1 MNQHKLTFLYSLI
14 AKSDIGFAKPK
25 NFSKPFVDFV
35 MYCLNKNPAKRPSAS
50 DCLRHPF
57 MEMAASLN
65 RQHILSEIVGVV
77 QIIKERKKKG
87 LDVSEQDETA
97 LFASTSSAATGGAV
111 GPIDHSDTSDNG
123 RRPSA
128 ASSSNAG
135 ANFAT
140 LTKNIFGFSKSSS
153 PSLSRPSNN
162 GQSSV
167 VAAPTLAIQASQ
179 IKDSDLQ
186 TLVTSPSFIDFPAV
200 INHVSEGSRP
210 IFEPIALT
218 SLLSDQCTA
227 DFLDGQYILLGCE
240 KGLFYL
246 DITKPSQKTP
256 IPIIHDVKFSQIQVL
271 HDYNVMIAL
280 SGRHSHIRQYSLAS
294 IRKLILYVEGNA
306 ASIVSESQ
314 TDIPI
319 QQVVLGRNKEEVDE
333 YDQYR
338 HTSDPSYGGG
348 SGRDEASL
356 VSLWTHD
363 FLKIPDTRDSKSFGV
378 ELTESSA
385 FISIILYQGITVFR
399 WAQAPYEKFM
409 KIKSFWVPETP
420 QFVVFAQ
427 DGLAPTH
434 LYIGYT
440 HELNKVTISDSQVK
454 ELAIHKEMKSK
465 GMRKPRWQCIRQIPF
480 ADSKLEE
487 MLRRNGKSGTMI
499 GARKNA
505 ALAMGGGP
513 TMNRGAAGL
522 VDDRYFLAS
531 FDRLTKVVDHRAHP
545 MIGAGVGGWKDGVMW
560 SEAPQNQILRPLQHV
575 ISIGKSSIEIVEW
588 KSALLRQRMSLDDP
602 TASFKV
608 LADRHGYSLIGV
620 EKKKKGV
627 MIYWMRE
634 NSPPPR
640 PPGELLKKVI
650 AEVMPKQELTLKE
663 SFQTN
668 DPQSQQKLHLQAAEN
683 KILERVEN
691 MTLGS
696 VHSSSSSHS
705 SFPDGGQAGSPT
717 NSSEY
722 SLSPPNPS
730 YLQQTPSSQHQP
742 QPQQQQQRKTSGHAQ
757 YASIYSDLA
766 TPSYNTQSQPVRS
779 NSPLSSQRSAS
790 RPSDATRSAT
800 TSTPGPRSE
809 VSASPSGGP
818 VVYSLP
824 YRPPPQRSFSQGT
837 VESRYIYAYVICYL
851 NLFFLAFIGTSSRS
865 SSSNMHNTYH
875 HNKILPTT

>member
-1 MNQHKLTFLYSLI
+1 MYSLI

-65 RQHILSEIVGVV
+65 RQQILSEIVGVV
-77 QIIKERKKKG
+77 QTIKERKKKG
-87 LDVSEQDETA
+87 LDVSEHDETA
-97 LFASTSSAATGGAV
+97 LFASTSSAGAGGAV
-111 GPIDHSDTSDNG
+111 APSDYSDTSDNG

-200 INHVSEGSRP
+200 INHVSEGCRP

-319 QQVVLGRNKEEVDE
+319 QQVVLGRKKEQVDE

-338 HTSDPSYGGG
+338 QSSDASYSSGGG
-348 SGRDEASL
+348 GGGGVRDEASL
-356 VSLWTHD
+356 VSQWTHD
-363 FLKIPDTRDSKSFGV
+363 FLKIPDTRDSKSFSV

-487 MLRRNGKSGTMI
+487 MLRRSGKSGTMI
-499 GARKNA
+499 GGGGGGVGARKNA

-513 TMNRGAAGL
+513 TINRGAAGL
-522 VDDRYFLAS
+522 PDDRYFLAT

-560 SEAPQNQILRPLQHV
+560 SEPPQTQILRPLQHV
-575 ISIGKSSIEIVEW
+575 ISLGKSSIEIVEW

-640 PPGELLKKVI
+640 PPGELLKKVMGE
-650 AEVMPKQELTLKE
+650 AMPRQEMTLKE

-668 DPQSQQKLHLQAAEN
+668 YSQSQQQQQQLQHLQAAEN
-683 KILERVEN
+683 RVLERVEN
-691 MTLGS
+691 LTIGS
-696 VHSSSSSHS
+696 IHSSSSSQS
-705 SFPDGGQAGSPT
+705 SFPDNGQARSPT

-722 SLSPPNPS
+722 SLSPPNSSYIPPS
-730 YLQQTPSSQHQP
+730 LHQP
-742 QPQQQQQRKTSGHAQ
+742 PQQQQQQQQQQRKTSGHAQ
-757 YASIYSDLA
+757 YTSIYSDLA
-766 TPSYNTQSQPVRS
+766 IPSSSQQSPYNTQSQPLRS

-790 RPSDATRSAT
+790 RQQADATTRSALLT
-800 TSTPGPRSE
+800 TSLSTTSPSGPRSE
-809 VSASPSGGP
+809 VSTFSTPAGAAVSSSGP
-818 VVYSLP
+818 VVYSS
-824 YRPPPQRSFSQGT
+824 YRPPPPQRSFSQGQ
-837 VESRYIYAYVICYL
+837 VDSR
-851 NLFFLAFIGTSSRS
+851 
-865 SSSNMHNTYH
+865 
-875 HNKILPTT
+875 